1 MDKILGFL
9 KGKGQE
15 MASEILQLDDIII
28 DNGLNPRDGA
38 LDQEVILDYAAH
50 VDDLPSMHVFR
61 LDEVEGSGI
70 PGYYLTRGFHRI
82 AAHRLAGRTSAHFI
96 VHVGTFEE
104 AREDADLDNLK
115 HGLRLSRAERRAVI
129 ERQLKRHPDW
139 SDTRLAT
146 ACSTTNKTVRAVR
159 DELEETKEIP
169 RLDTL
174 MGSDGI
180 WRPRELPPR
189 VVAPEPD
196 PGQTAFESVE
206 EFRVE
211 ATGADAAPE
220 YVSVWKLEQGIR
232 TWLVNMQLIDP
243 NGQLHI
249 LEAIKLKTPDGAPY
263 LETLLTTDVLAGP
276 RRKSDVIQAVNNL
289 YAQKLRLRAEVG
301 ESDDDL
307 AELEQ
312 LETEERAAAEQD
324 AGLLG
329 EAETQFLKVTVQD
342 LEILPTAPTPDPN
355 PPGSVQQSL
364 LCYCRS
370 CGKERWISRATHDKD
385 LRVRCLFCYAAAEA
399 KLWRSEPLPPEADD
413 AQDLAE
419 LERVSPERAEAEAFL
434 GPAPTE
440 APKPREAHLT
450 LNVSVRPDGSALITA
465 ILGINPVA
473 TKATTWQRVGLDV
486 QIIVNEHAPRPAAVE
501 AVEPE
506 APEGRAG
513 VVDT

>member
-1 MDKILGFL
+1 MN
-9 KGKGQE
+9 Q
-15 MASEILQLDDIII
+15 QLSLFDYQ
-28 DNGLNPRDGA
+28 A
-38 LDQEVILDYAAH
+38 LDAETRIVVQQRTGEIKALVKKTVQDVIEIGEKLVEVKERLGYGHFGAWLDAEFEWTDQYARQLMNVAREFGG
-50 VDDLPSMHVFR
+50 LENETLFRFAPSALR
-61 LDEVEGSGI
+61 LLAAPSTPADARDEALARARAGEEIGYKESKDIVAEHKAAPVVTFENQPGLGI
-70 PGYYLTRGFHRI
+70 VASTVVSADQYGAGI
-82 AAHRLAGRTSAHFI
+82 AAVL
-96 VHVGTFEE
+96 E
-104 AREDADLDNLK
+104 AK
-115 HGLRLSRAERRAVI
+115 
-129 ERQLKRHPDW
+129 
-139 SDTRLAT
+139 
-146 ACSTTNKTVRAVR
+146 
-159 DELEETKEIP
+159 
-169 RLDTL
+169 
-174 MGSDGI
+174 
-180 WRPRELPPR
+180 
-189 VVAPEPD
+189 AP
-196 PGQTAFESVE
+196 
-206 EFRVE
+206 
-211 ATGADAAPE
+211 APE